1 MVVVEVVVVGGLLEV
16 VVRIGVSSTGTVSF
30 VLDSVLLP
38 GDGRPEDL
46 SKIKI
51 YLKLRRP

>member
-30 VLDSVLLP
+30 VLDSVLFP
-38 GDGRPEDL
+38 GGNTP
-46 SKIKI
+46 KV
-51 YLKLRRP
+51 